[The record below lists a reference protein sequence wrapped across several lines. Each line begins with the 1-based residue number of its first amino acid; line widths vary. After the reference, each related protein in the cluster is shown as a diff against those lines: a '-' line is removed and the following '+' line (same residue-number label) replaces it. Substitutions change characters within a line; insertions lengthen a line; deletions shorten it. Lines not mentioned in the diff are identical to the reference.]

1 MNSREKGK
9 RGELELAEFLRE
21 RGIEARRGIQFKG
34 GADSPDVVTD
44 LPGVHFEC
52 KRVEQGSLYAWL
64 AQATRDAGD
73 SRIPVVAHRR
83 SRQDWVAILPLD
95 ALISLLKDRPNG

>member
-21 RGIEARRGIQFKG
+21 RGVEARRGIQFKG

-52 KRVEQGSLYAWL
+52 KRVEAGSLYTWL